1 MRNRNAPCKS
11 SRKIILLY
19 LTCCFF
25 GAAAIVQTGEIV
37 CTTPLTHRSP
47 DLYGTVVAASRGV
60 ITIQL
65 YKPATCAKAFYKCGD
80 VKFGGDIGRDPN
92 APKEV
97 WLGMITAMSD
107 LGGNIFKVYVSPIT
121 NHIPKIPPA
130 GLQNVYLH
138 WQDCTCF
145 DAFLAG
151 KPCDSNGDLGSSYPC
166 VD

>member
-1 MRNRNAPCKS
+1 M
-11 SRKIILLY
+11 
-19 LTCCFF
+19 CFF
-25 GAAAIVQTGEIV
+25 LQSEVIAQSGEVV
-37 CTTPLTHRSP
+37 CTTPVTRRSP

-97 WLGMITAMSD
+97 WLGMITAVSD
-107 LGGNIFKVYVSPIT
+107 LGGNVFKIYVSPIGR
-121 NHIPKIPPA
+121 HIPKIPQV

-138 WQDCTCF
+138 WQECGPCF
-145 DAFLAG
+145 DAIVAG
-151 KPCDSNGDLGSSYPC
+151 EPCDNGGLGSSYPC
-166 VD
+166 IE

>member
-1 MRNRNAPCKS
+1 M
-11 SRKIILLY
+11 
-19 LTCCFF
+19 
-25 GAAAIVQTGEIV
+25 QTGEIV